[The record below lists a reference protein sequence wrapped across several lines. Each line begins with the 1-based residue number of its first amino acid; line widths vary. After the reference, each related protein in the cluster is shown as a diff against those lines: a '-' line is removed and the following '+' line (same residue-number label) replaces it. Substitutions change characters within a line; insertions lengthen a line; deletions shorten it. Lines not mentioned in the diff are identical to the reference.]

1 MAPNDAVMVTSWAGC
16 DVVGAGG
23 CIAPC
28 EGACEDHEGVP
39 GAVDHRARGYSD
51 RPSPGDI
58 HPHIGWCHSFLLL
71 SSIAEPDPN
80 NLFFQLEAVSEAS
93 DLLGRRLRILIKV
106 LL

>member
-1 MAPNDAVMVTSWAGC
+1 MAVAPNDAVMVTSWAGC
-16 DVVGAGG
+16 DVVGAEG

-58 HPHIGWCHSFLLL
+58 HPHIGVVSFVSPFVFDCRTRPEQPLFP
-71 SSIAEPDPN
+71 AEGC
-80 NLFFQLEAVSEAS
+80 QR
-93 DLLGRRLRILIKV
+93 G
-106 LL
+106 

>member
-39 GAVDHRARGYSD
+39 GAVDHRARGWRHTDY
-51 RPSPGDI
+51 R
-58 HPHIGWCHSFLLL
+58 
-71 SSIAEPDPN
+71 
-80 NLFFQLEAVSEAS
+80 FQLHSTMFTDSERNRGGKFVQDVYFKYLLVS
-93 DLLGRRLRILIKV
+93 LIQEEEE
-106 LL
+106 